1 VYNYLWRQCPPN
13 TRPYTVRPG
22 DTFYSLAIRF
32 NTTVPAIVAANP
44 TVNPVFLQVGQV
56 ICIPRPGVPGGCPA
70 GTRPYTIRSGDTLF
84 AIARRF
90 NVSLDALL
98 DANPGIDPEAL
109 QIGQVICIPRPGP
122 PPPAECPAGTRP
134 YIIRSGDTLFAIA
147 RRFNVSLSDLL
158 DANPGI
164 DPEALQIGQV
174 ICIPR
179 PGPPPPAECPAGTR
193 PYTIRSGDTLFAI
206 ARRFNVSLDALLDAN
221 PGIDPEALQI
231 GQVICVPQPGPPV
244 QCPPGAERYV
254 IRSGDT
260 LFAIARR
267 FNVTVDAILDINPG
281 LDPNNLQVGR
291 IICIPEEEV

>member
-56 ICIPRPGVPGGCPA
+56 ICIPRPGVPGG
-70 GTRPYTIRSGDTLF
+70 
-84 AIARRF
+84 
-90 NVSLDALL
+90 
-98 DANPGIDPEAL
+98 
-109 QIGQVICIPRPGP
+109 
-122 PPPAECPAGTRP
+122 CPAGTRP